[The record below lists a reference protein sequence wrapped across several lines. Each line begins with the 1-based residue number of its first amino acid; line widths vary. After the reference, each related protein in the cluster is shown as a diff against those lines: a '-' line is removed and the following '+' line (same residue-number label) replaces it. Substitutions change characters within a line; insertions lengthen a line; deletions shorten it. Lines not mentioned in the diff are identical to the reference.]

1 MAVEA
6 VPAAE
11 GAVADAGAA
20 RTAKAAKSKPG
31 TRTTSKGTTIVRGS
45 GGSKVSTSREGQRA
59 MPKPEPAPE
68 PEPAGK
74 SRRQRASEF
83 GQRHVPREPIHRTN
97 YQPIILMEFVAC
109 ILLTA
114 ITPIATKKDT
124 QGLSPYAGKDIVKLS
139 AITVLYLILAM
150 LSVGGPKTGRFAAWF
165 GGLILLADGLYE
177 AGNIV
182 RDLRLVSGA
191 GAATPASGAPAPGPG
206 GILPTPSGT
215 QPVLGET

>member
-1 MAVEA
+1 MTIA
-6 VPAAE
+6 AAE
-11 GAVADAGAA
+11 AAPAIAGEATGGATAGAVSGSAA
-20 RTAKAAKSKPG
+20 S
-31 TRTTSKGTTIVRGS
+31 
-45 GGSKVSTSREGQRA
+45 Q
-59 MPKPEPAPE
+59 
-68 PEPAGK
+68 
-74 SRRQRASEF
+74 SRRKSQPREKTRREKVAE
-83 GQRHVPREPIHRTN
+83 RVPRGKISRTN

-114 ITPIATKKDT
+114 ATPIATKKDK

-150 LSVGGPKTGRFAAWF
+150 ISVGGRGPGRLAAWF

-182 RDLRLVSGA
+182 KDLRLVSGA
-191 GAATPASGAPAPGPG
+191 GTAEPAQAASAPGPG

-215 QPVLGET
+215 QPVLGEVTGG

>member
-1 MAVEA
+1 MTVMAVEA

-11 GAVADAGAA
+11 SAVADAGAA
-20 RTAKAAKSKPG
+20 RSARAA
-31 TRTTSKGTTIVRGS
+31 RRGS
-45 GGSKVSTSREGQRA
+45 GGAAAGGSQRQPRQQQ
-59 MPKPEPAPE
+59 PKRARDRIP
-68 PEPAGK
+68 
-74 SRRQRASEF
+74 RQ
-83 GQRHVPREPIHRTN
+83 PIHRTN

-114 ITPIATKKDT
+114 ITPIATKKDQ

-150 LSVGGPKTGRFAAWF
+150 LSVGGPKPGRFAAWF

-191 GAATPASGAPAPGPG
+191 GAASPAPGAAAPGPG

-215 QPVLGET
+215 QPVLGEVPSG

>member
-1 MAVEA
+1 MTVM
-6 VPAAE
+6 AAE
-11 GAVADAGAA
+11 AAPAIAGEATGGVASTASRGAA
-20 RTAKAAKSKPG
+20 GGAAAGGATARPRQSQP
-31 TRTTSKGTTIVRGS
+31 
-45 GGSKVSTSREGQRA
+45 
-59 MPKPEPAPE
+59 
-68 PEPAGK
+68 
-74 SRRQRASEF
+74 RQRAAPKA
-83 GQRHVPREPIHRTN
+83 QKITRTN

-114 ITPIATKKDT
+114 ITPVATKKDA

-150 LSVGGPKTGRFAAWF
+150 LSVGGRGPGRFAAWF

-191 GAATPASGAPAPGPG
+191 GAAVPAQAAPAPGPG

-215 QPVLGET
+215 QPVLGEVPNG